1 MMRITIA
8 DRKPSPKPRS
18 TVDEKPEDEDE
29 AVATDGTPP
38 AEEEPPEP
46 RTRRWRPR
54 SLLAV
59 LAVAALLGAGGYL
72 GARFVAHQATE
83 TARTEALAAAKR
95 YATDL
100 SSYDFKNL
108 EGNFSAVEAGATGKF
123 GEQYQQVSRNLT
135 ELIKQH
141 EAVSKG
147 TVLAAGVVEA
157 DSDRAVVVLFVDQ
170 TITNTNSPQP
180 RIDRNRMQLTLLHQ
194 DDRWLVDDVKL
205 L

>member
-1 MMRITIA
+1 MRITIA

-18 TVDEKPEDEDE
+18 TVDDKPEDEDE
-29 AVATDGTPP
+29 AGTTDDTPP
-38 AEEEPPEP
+38 TEEDPPERRSRRPKP
-46 RTRRWRPR
+46 RL
-54 SLLAV
+54 LLAV

-72 GARFVAHQATE
+72 GARFAAHQAAE

-100 SSYDFKNL
+100 SSYDFNDL
-108 EGNFSAVEAGATGKF
+108 QGNFSAVEAGATGRF
-123 GEQYQQVSRNLT
+123 AEQYRQVSRNLT

-147 TVLAAGVVEA
+147 AVLTAGVAEA

-180 RIDRNRMQLTLLHQ
+180 RIDRNRMQMTLLHQ
-194 DDRWLVDDVKL
+194 DERWLVDDVKL